1 MQRILCVQAKLEAS
15 KLAVGGKNRRR
26 SNISF
31 KGQKH
36 RPFVEYTRGVEEEQR
51 RVVLPTV
58 LPTPCKM
65 TTDLCLVA
73 GVVV

>member
-1 MQRILCVQAKLEAS
+1 MQAKLEAS

-51 RVVLPTV
+51 RVVLPT
-58 LPTPCKM
+58 PCKM
-65 TTDLCLVA
+65 TADLCLVA